1 MRGGEED
8 DVGKQS
14 QYYHGTDRQT
24 EYPKLG
30 AGGRYIEDHL
40 KNMKAENKQK
50 IVDFCCKN
58 VSIVSIF
65 NQFLGP

>member
-24 EYPKLG
+24 EYQKLG
-30 AGGRYIEDHL
+30 AGGRYIEDHF
-40 KNMKAENKQK
+40 KKM
-50 IVDFCCKN
+50 
-58 VSIVSIF
+58 
-65 NQFLGP
+65 